1 MGVLG
6 LQGDKVIEGPR
17 ILEDIKDMLWSRVA
31 GNFKSLNQWP
41 ENAEWIL
48 AHTTHTKLTELNTV
62 PLDWEI
68 SARQDVHC
76 EDQPNSMAS
85 LEN

>member
-31 GNFKSLNQWP
+31 GNFKSLNQ
-41 ENAEWIL
+41 
-48 AHTTHTKLTELNTV
+48 
-62 PLDWEI
+62 
-68 SARQDVHC
+68 
-76 EDQPNSMAS
+76 
-85 LEN
+85 